1 MNNPIKYKYAWDND
15 RHIVEIST
23 VNKQLRNNTQYY
35 CISCGKELIPRLG
48 DKNQHHFAHKSSD
61 DTISCKNETYLHE
74 LAKIKIKEIFDR
86 SDTFIIKLHKNI
98 ICSSV
103 KTCEFSQGAKTCC
116 EQQEKI
122 VNLKSYYDTCTIE
135 KQIGNFKAD
144 ILLENS
150 TRPIKPLL
158 IEICVTHPCS
168 EEKINSKL
176 PIIEIPVSSEDDIKE
191 IEMNTE
197 LKGDK
202 YNITLKDAYKPL
214 EIEYPVQKYAL
225 FSSGKYHNE
234 DCYKTTC
241 KEITMPQYKQALL
254 EISVYNQHFDN
265 NYFLLYAQSLG
276 YNIKDCSICQHYK
289 YIQNW
294 YSSYPLCMQY
304 KKHHTPKSPHF
315 LYAYRCPY
323 YTINR
328 SFYQE
333 YKSCVTESQI
343 KVITNNPNAFNNLS
357 FESLYLQHINR
368 MLTTSIETLS
378 KYFKHQKLW
387 LRTEKSDINLAEYY
401 DSSKCSKENEL
412 VYYLRLYH
420 SRKTNRPPLLIY
432 CIEGNCSY
440 DTQSTSAKS
449 ICLKIK
455 KETDIQYFIAENGMI
470 LCACHI
476 ISFHNI
482 LLKAPTKTNIELHN
496 TEISINNEEPH
507 FPKDYK
513 ENILSLLEKEFT
525 SKTIFIERFD
535 PKRLDLKS
543 LFNHC
548 TISEEKGTK
557 MLKLYN
563 NDNQAYSPLYIQPC
577 FRYDSPQQRIP
588 TIILRLDMNEKWKN
602 ISYQGCLLLIEG
614 PSGGFYNIKDLF
626 EQT

>member
-1 MNNPIKYKYAWDND
+1 M
-15 RHIVEIST
+15 S
-23 VNKQLRNNTQYY
+23 
-35 CISCGKELIPRLG
+35 
-48 DKNQHHFAHKSSD
+48 
-61 DTISCKNETYLHE
+61 
-74 LAKIKIKEIFDR
+74 
-86 SDTFIIKLHKNI
+86 
-98 ICSSV
+98 
-103 KTCEFSQGAKTCC
+103 
-116 EQQEKI
+116 
-122 VNLKSYYDTCTIE
+122 
-135 KQIGNFKAD
+135 
-144 ILLENS
+144 
-150 TRPIKPLL
+150 
-158 IEICVTHPCS
+158 
-168 EEKINSKL
+168 
-176 PIIEIPVSSEDDIKE
+176 
-191 IEMNTE
+191 TE

-214 EIEYPVQKYAL
+214 EIKYPVQKYAL
-225 FSSGKYHNE
+225 FSSGKYLNE

-254 EISVYNQHFDN
+254 EISVYNQHFDK

-304 KKHHTPKSPHF
+304 KKHHTPQSPHF

-328 SFYQE
+328 SLYQE

-357 FESLYLQHINR
+357 LESLYLQHINR

-387 LRTEKSDINLAEYY
+387 IRTENSDINLAEYY

-525 SKTIFIERFD
+525 SKTIFIERICSG
-535 PKRLDLKS
+535 K
-543 LFNHC
+543 
-548 TISEEKGTK
+548 IE
-557 MLKLYN
+557 
-563 NDNQAYSPLYIQPC
+563 
-577 FRYDSPQQRIP
+577 
-588 TIILRLDMNEKWKN
+588 ILM
-602 ISYQGCLLLIEG
+602 
-614 PSGGFYNIKDLF
+614 SGYPFF
-626 EQT
+626 HPF